1 MGESLYELIE
11 VKPEGE
17 VLLVGSGE
25 GTAGGVIP
33 RGTLVVHSMLMS
45 STIFTANVYDYAS
58 IEVHLP
64 DGSEVEY

>member
-1 MGESLYELIE
+1 MGESLFELLE
-11 VKPEGE
+11 VKTEGE

-33 RGTLVVHSMLMS
+33 RGTFVVYLSLMS

-58 IEVHLP
+58 VEVHIP